1 MFISQRVLAAM
12 ANQLISVP
20 DFSKIGL
27 PLSDHEHGLNL
38 PCVRIWNLNYLSWC
52 KKMQTNVPQ
61 TRETFGDKK
70 MYVQWKVFVYVTK
83 KW

>member
-52 KKMQTNVPQ
+52 CEVWCRGIGHLHIHEPW
-61 TRETFGDKK
+61 
-70 MYVQWKVFVYVTK
+70 VVTAVH
-83 KW
+83 WAEIH